1 MKAALSDGEH
11 FARGERYSGCMRGS
25 MSERVDV
32 VIVGAGPV
40 GLTAA
45 NLLGQYG
52 IRTLLLEQDATL
64 TSYPRATN
72 VDDEALRTFQM
83 FGLAQKQL
91 SGMLAN
97 PNLAVYSKSGD
108 LVAEMSMSG
117 PETLGFPRVCTIV
130 QPTLESNLRE
140 GLGRFECLEL
150 RAGHALTGLT
160 QTEDQTV
167 VTVQGPGEKTYE
179 VVADFVLGC
188 DGGRSTVRKLCNISM
203 SGVNSDEKWLLI
215 EARGEPSQQ
224 GCFRF
229 FGDPDHPLVFVQ
241 QPEGVQRWSIRL
253 RPGEDGEA
261 FEKLDRDGLQAFTKR
276 WKNGPKLGEV
286 RRLRSYRIN
295 TCVADRFRAQR
306 VFLLGDSAHMM
317 PPFAGQGLCSGLRD
331 AANLCWKL
339 TLVLR
344 GLAGQ
349 GLLDSYEYERM
360 PHVKESIAAT
370 LRVGWLFFPK
380 NRWHDLVRRSALQ
393 LLFTVPPLREQFR
406 RRSKAAPLLRQ
417 GLFLGREPAGTMIVQ
432 PPVQRADGKQVMLDE
447 ALGDGFA
454 AIGLGVDP
462 LATLDESSRQ
472 FWAKLGARTF
482 KVLPQGQS
490 PRASEGPCE
499 ELLDG
504 SGQLTQWFNEHQ
516 GQVVLVRPDRFVAA
530 LLPQDQVST
539 GLTSLRSMLNA

>member
-1 MKAALSDGEH
+1 MDLTTTGLAG
-11 FARGERYSGCMRGS
+11 M
-25 MSERVDV
+25 MNERVQV

-52 IRTLLLEQDATL
+52 IRALLLEQDPNL

-97 PNLAVYSKSGD
+97 PNLEIYSKSGD
-108 LVAEMSMSG
+108 LVAEMSMEG

-130 QPTLESNLRE
+130 QPTLEATLRE
-140 GLGRFECLEL
+140 GLGRFGCIEL
-150 RAGHALTGLT
+150 RAGHAVTDLS
-160 QTEDQTV
+160 QTDDQTV
-167 VTVQGPGEKTYE
+167 VTVRGPGESSYR

-188 DGGRSTVRKLCNISM
+188 DGGKSTVRKLCDIAM

-215 EARGEPSQQ
+215 EARGEPSPE

-241 QPEGVQRWSIRL
+241 QPEGFQRWSIRL

-261 FEKLDRDGLQAFTKR
+261 FEKLDREGLQAFTRR

-295 TCVADRFRAQR
+295 TCVAERFRAQR

-339 TLVLR
+339 ALVLR
-344 GLAGQ
+344 GVAGP
-349 GLLDSYEYERM
+349 GLLESYEYERL

-393 LLFTVPPLREQFR
+393 LLFGVPPLREQFR
-406 RRSKAAPLLRQ
+406 RRSKALPMLRQ
-417 GLFLGREPAGTMIVQ
+417 GLFLGGGPAGSMIVQ
-432 PPVQRADGKQVMLDE
+432 PRVQRADGQQVLLDE
-447 ALGDGFA
+447 ALGSGFA
-454 AIGLGVDP
+454 ALGLGVDP
-462 LATLDESSRQ
+462 LTTLDESSRQ
-472 FWAKLGARTF
+472 FWARLGARTF
-482 KVLPQGQS
+482 KVLPQGQL

-504 SGQLTQWFNEHQ
+504 SGLLTQWFEQHR

-530 LLPQDQVST
+530 MLPQHQVSM
-539 GLTSLRSMLNA
+539 GFTSLRSMINA